1 MFAEEVEEEE
11 EEEEAPPPPPKA
23 KKSPAKG
30 PNKQFQ
36 GSSDKA
42 ASVRK
47 KQKQNPPLLADVL
60 ILLYISPHAPIY
72 ASAYCYWNSS
82 RTLVYEAHTA
92 PNPKRSPRP
101 HTLLV

>member
-1 MFAEEVEEEE
+1 LKVFAEEEEEEE

-36 GSSDKA
+36 GSSNKA

-47 KQKQNPPLLADVL
+47 KTKTKCSSTYTCPQTSLHIPSYS
-60 ILLYISPHAPIY
+60 YICVRIM
-72 ASAYCYWNSS
+72 
-82 RTLVYEAHTA
+82 L
-92 PNPKRSPRP
+92 
-101 HTLLV
+101 

>member
-1 MFAEEVEEEE
+1 MFAEEEEEE

-36 GSSDKA
+36 GSSNKA

-47 KQKQNPPLLADVL
+47 KTKTKLSSTLYVL
-60 ILLYISPHAPIY
+60 ILLYISPHAPIH
-72 ASAYCYWNSS
+72 ASAYCYRDSS

-92 PNPKRSPRP
+92 PNPKRIPRT
-101 HTLLV
+101 HTLVV